1 MICRV
6 HSIAHEAGTGPTTR
20 SPCEFAQSVSTILRH
35 RHARRWPVHAS
46 GRRLLVMS
54 VREQVHALRREIQL
68 VAEAHGA
75 SRVRLFGSAA
85 RGQETGA
92 SDVDLLVALEP
103 GRTLLDLARL
113 ETQLVRLLHRNV
125 DVVPESGLREPFRT
139 AVMRDAVDV

>member
-1 MICRV
+1 
-6 HSIAHEAGTGPTTR
+6 
-20 SPCEFAQSVSTILRH
+20 
-35 RHARRWPVHAS
+35 
-46 GRRLLVMS
+46 MS